1 MTNPVWPENQTIA
14 NVADEP
20 HIVLTQFG
28 DTAELN
34 KEITETI
41 LRMERNSS
49 YKESL
54 EHGGQGVK
62 VHHVER
68 WKSPAAQIIDAR
80 AQELFRRVLDTK
92 EAHVDES
99 WGNIYRNG
107 DFFLPHSHIRAMA
120 SIVYMVDEGDI
131 DSKNALTGK
140 LCFADPRLKY
150 CNKHEPGRLTRVL
163 IPEMKP
169 GSMVMFPAAT
179 VHLVNPYFGHR
190 TRITLS
196 WNLNTHPI
204 AGNPK
209 LNFEQRNQQPSQ

>member
-1 MTNPVWPENQTIA
+1 MNVSVWPENQTLA
-14 NVADEP
+14 AVAGEQN
-20 HIVLTQFG
+20 IVMAHFA
-28 DTAELN
+28 DTADLN
-34 KEITETI
+34 KEIAETI

-49 YKESL
+49 FMESL
-54 EHGGQGVK
+54 QHGGQGVK

-68 WKSPAAQIIDAR
+68 WQSEAAKILDAR
-80 AQELFRRVLDTK
+80 AKEMFCRVLNVP

-107 DFFLPHSHIRAMA
+107 DFFMPHSHIRAMA

-131 DSKNALTGK
+131 DSKNPLTGK
-140 LCFADPRLKY
+140 LCFADPRLNY

-163 IPEMKP
+163 VPEMKA
-169 GSMVMFPAAT
+169 GNMVMFPAAT

-196 WNLNTHPI
+196 WNLNTQPI
-204 AGNPK
+204 PGNPK
-209 LNFEQRNQQPSQ
+209 HNFEQRGKKPS